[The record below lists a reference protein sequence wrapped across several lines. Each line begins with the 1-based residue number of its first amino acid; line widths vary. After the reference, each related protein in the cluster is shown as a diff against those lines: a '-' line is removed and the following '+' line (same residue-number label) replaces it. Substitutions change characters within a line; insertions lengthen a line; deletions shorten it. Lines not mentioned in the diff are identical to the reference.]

1 MSIWSEI
8 SAGLWNPWLFILFF
22 ITGCYFSVQTGF
34 FQLFGFPT
42 LIKRTLGSLFQPKE
56 KTGRGKLSQFQA
68 MATALGATIGT
79 SSIAG
84 VSAGI
89 YFGGPGA
96 VFWMWLSALLG
107 MMTGY
112 AEKVM
117 AIQYRHRNAK
127 GDWEGGPME
136 YMTRGLDLPF
146 LAGCFACACL
156 LGSLTGGNMVQASSI
171 SAALGEALNW
181 PTWQAG
187 LVTMVCTGL
196 VIWGG
201 IGRIGKVSSALVPV
215 MALLFLG
222 GGIWVIAAHSA
233 ALPGALESIFTEA
246 FRPKAALGGGVGYT
260 ISSALRYGIARGVF
274 TNEAGMG
281 SSSMAHANAQVQDP
295 DSQGLWG
302 MLEVFLATLVIST
315 VTALVILTAGV
326 YQPDVILRA
335 TQLGVATPEL
345 FGVPLVVRSFA
356 TVFGDWAG
364 PFLAV
369 CLVLFAFSSLLG
381 WCYYGE
387 RCVARLSRVR
397 GGKFRYRVLFL
408 ALIFLGSQ
416 VEVTAV
422 WEMADLCNGLMALPN
437 LLALLLLSPQVLKI
451 WRDARGMPPRPK
463 SP

>member
-1 MSIWSEI
+1 M
-8 SAGLWNPWLFILFF
+8 
-22 ITGCYFSVQTGF
+22 
-34 FQLFGFPT
+34 
-42 LIKRTLGSLFQPKE
+42 GSLFTSKQSKG
-56 KTGRGKLSQFQA
+56 KGKLSQFQA

-79 SSIAG
+79 SCIAG
-84 VSAGI
+84 VSAAI
-89 YFGGPGA
+89 YFGGPGS
-96 VFWMWLSALLG
+96 VFWMWGSAFLG

-117 AIQYRHRNAK
+117 AIQYRHRNAA
-127 GDWEGGPME
+127 GEWEGGPME
-136 YMTRGLDLPF
+136 YMIRGLNLPF
-146 LAGCFACACL
+146 LATSFACACV

-171 SAALGEALNW
+171 SAALGEALGW

-187 LVTMVCTGL
+187 LATMVCTGL

-201 IGRIGKVSSALVPV
+201 IGRIGKVSSTLVPL

-222 GGIWVIAAHSA
+222 GGICVIAVHSA
-233 ALPGALESIFTEA
+233 ALPKALESIFIGA
-246 FRPKAALGGGVGYT
+246 FQPKAALGGGIGYT
-260 ISSALRYGIARGVF
+260 VSAALRYGVARGVF

-281 SSSMAHANAQVQDP
+281 SSAMAHANADVKDA

-302 MLEVFLATLVIST
+302 MLEVFIATLVVST

-326 YQPDVILRA
+326 YQPEAILRA
-335 TQLGVATPEL
+335 TQMGQDTPEL

-356 TVFGDWAG
+356 TVFGEAAG
-364 PFLAV
+364 PLLAV

-387 RCVARLSRVR
+387 RCVARLSRVP
-397 GGKFRYRVLFL
+397 GGKWRYRLLFL
-408 ALIFLGSQ
+408 ALIFVGSQ

-437 LLALLLLSPQVLKI
+437 LLALLLLSSQVLEI
-451 WRDARGMPPRPK
+451 WNKARAQEAAARQK
-463 SP
+463 KRTLKR